1 MGIIELKNISKIY
14 GSKDNQVVALKNI
27 TLTINKGE
35 FVTILGT
42 SGSGK
47 STLLNI
53 IGCLDK
59 PTTGAYLYENEDI
72 IKINDKK
79 LSKLRNKSFGFILQF
94 FGLIND
100 ESVYENV
107 SVPLQYSDKKNKKEL
122 VGNIVKKLGI
132 FNKIKAK
139 PTELSGG
146 QCQRVAIA
154 RALVNDP
161 DIILADEPTGALDK
175 KTGLQV
181 IDILKQLNSEGK
193 TIIIVTHDQTIAD
206 KSKRIIQL
214 EDGNIVSD
222 TESMHYYGVNY

>member
-1 MGIIELKNISKIY
+1 MDIIKLKNISKIY
-14 GSKDNQVVALKNI
+14 GNKDNKVVALNNI
-27 TLTINKGE
+27 TLTVKKGE

-59 PTTGAYLYENEDI
+59 PTTGEYLYENDDI
-72 IKINDKK
+72 TKINDKK

-107 SVPLQYSDKKNKKEL
+107 GIPLQYSDKKNKKNKKNLIE
-122 VGNIVKKLGI
+122 NILTKLNI
-132 FNKIKAK
+132 ADKINTK
-139 PTELSGG
+139 PRELSGG

-154 RALVNDP
+154 RALINDP

-181 IDILKQLNSEGK
+181 IDNLKQLNLEGK
-193 TIIIVTHDQTIAD
+193 TIILVTHDQTIAK

-222 TESMHYYGVNY
+222 IDNL

>member
-14 GSKDNQVVALKNI
+14 GSKDNQLVALNNI

-53 IGCLDK
+53 IGCLDS
-59 PTTGAYLYENEDI
+59 PTTGTYLYENEDI
-72 IKINDKK
+72 IKINDKQ

-122 VGNIVKKLGI
+122 IENILKKLGI
-132 FNKIKAK
+132 IDKIKAK

-146 QCQRVAIA
+146 QCQRVSIA

-181 IDILKQLNSEGK
+181 IDILKQLNLEGK
-193 TIIIVTHDQTIAD
+193 TIILVTHDQMIAES
-206 KSKRIIQL
+206 SKRIIQL

-222 TESMHYYGVNY
+222 VENINLRD